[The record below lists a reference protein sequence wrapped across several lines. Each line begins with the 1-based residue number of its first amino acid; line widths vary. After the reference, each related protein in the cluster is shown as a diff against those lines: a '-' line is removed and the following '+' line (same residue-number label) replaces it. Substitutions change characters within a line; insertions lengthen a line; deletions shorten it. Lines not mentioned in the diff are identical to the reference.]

1 MFCIIAR
8 HAHGLFD
15 GSIARQPTSVGATG
29 SFFQI
34 VPSFYK
40 HLTLIVSESNLI
52 LTHEQLSLLV
62 FSYICVKLTDT
73 SIVIDDR
80 YTIKVTIMY
89 IKQSR
94 FFRESENQKCKQRG
108 KYSNREPARNYRE
121 WNEKWREKE
130 KDSDVWWSRG
140 GVPSVKEFDEENLR
154 RSILYVCKVFDLRGC
169 HDVVI
174 REDESPFFFYSDK
187 SNQRVHAAVSRPNC
201 HTYCIHFYSTL

>member
-73 SIVIDDR
+73 SIVIDSR
-80 YTIKVTIMY
+80 YTIYMKVTIMY
-89 IKQSR
+89 IKRTATFFSR
-94 FFRESENQKCKQRG
+94 KWKPKVQAAWKIFESL
-108 KYSNREPARNYRE
+108 PARNYRE
-121 WNEKWREKE
+121 IKKKKE

-140 GVPSVKEFDEENLR
+140 GVLSVKEFDKRTYDGVYYMCVRFSIYVGVTMPSSARTNLLFFLQR
-154 RSILYVCKVFDLRGC
+154 QIESTCARSRVEAELPYLLYSL
-169 HDVVI
+169 
-174 REDESPFFFYSDK
+174 
-187 SNQRVHAAVSRPNC
+187 
-201 HTYCIHFYSTL
+201 L